1 MAKAMGS
8 CGKSYPIV
16 KEKNKS
22 TMERSGAS
30 VANAITASGKAKGS
44 KVNRAVKIKAKELMK
59 GSKKKK

>member
-8 CGKSYPIV
+8 CMKSYPVV

-30 VANAITASGKAKGS
+30 VANAITAAGKAKGN
-44 KVNRAVKIKAKELMK
+44 KVNSAVKIKAKGLMK
-59 GSKKKK
+59 KK

>member
-8 CGKSYPIV
+8 CGKSYPVV

-30 VANAITASGKAKGS
+30 VANAITAAGKAKGP
-44 KVNRAVKIKAKELMK
+44 KAKKPVKIKAPGLMK
-59 GSKKKK
+59 KK

>member
-8 CGKSYPIV
+8 CGKSYPVV

-30 VANAITASGKAKGS
+30 VANAITAAGKAKGKKAKS
-44 KVNRAVKIKAKELMK
+44 VVKIKAKGLMK
-59 GSKKKK
+59 KK

>member
-8 CGKSYPIV
+8 CMKSYPVV

-30 VANAITASGKAKGS
+30 VANSIAVAGKAKGK
-44 KVNRAVKIKAKELMK
+44 KVNRAVKIKAKGLVK
-59 GSKKKK
+59 R